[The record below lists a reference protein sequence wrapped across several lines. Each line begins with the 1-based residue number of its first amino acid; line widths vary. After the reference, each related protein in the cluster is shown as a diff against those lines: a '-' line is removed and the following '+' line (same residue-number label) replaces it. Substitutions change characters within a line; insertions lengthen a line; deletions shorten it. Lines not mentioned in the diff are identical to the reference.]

1 MIKIGAR
8 TFLILTVGTLG
19 LGFAVLFPLIA
30 FGYVEVDA

>member
-1 MIKIGAR
+1 MITISAR

-30 FGYVEVDA
+30 FGCVEVDV

>member
-1 MIKIGAR
+1 MITISAR

-30 FGYVEVDA
+30 FRYVEVDA

>member
-1 MIKIGAR
+1 
-8 TFLILTVGTLG
+8 LTVGTLG